1 MDNISDT
8 NNIID
13 AIELND
19 DITGDVNALIDVEL
33 SSSIDVESIPV
44 GTIRGATEEN
54 SPIGVYASSCNAMDA
69 SSSIPVNQDLLGI
82 TVASIEEAYN
92 LYNDYASRLGFSVRK
107 GKQYYVPGT
116 HIIKTKKFHCAKAGF
131 KSNTNKSSRSYSR
144 VDTRTGC
151 TAGCQFDMAS
161 NGQLI
166 VTKHVK
172 DHNHEFCPPS
182 KSYLLRSHR
191 SVGANQLSY
200 LKDLKR
206 SGVALSDDI
215 RFLKHQSGGSPFVG
229 FTPRDAYN
237 SLLIDSIKSLDGTD
251 SNSLI
256 EIFRQR
262 QLNEPNFFFDFEVDG
277 NARLCSFFWR
287 DARMKED
294 FVLFGDLVVHDTT
307 YRTNKYD
314 MICGPFVGMNHH
326 CMNIMFGCGFL
337 LNERIESFVWLF
349 KTFLRAMDG
358 KCPQTIMTDQCSAMS
373 ATISQVFPSARHR
386 LCIWHI
392 GENSKKH
399 IKGLR
404 SQKGFMELFNL
415 LLKYTDTEAE
425 FEFYWNRMVT
435 EYKCH
440 TNAWLDKL
448 YVIREKWCPAFS
460 KDYFS
465 GGILSSQ
472 RSETTNHSVS
482 RRLSKTSGLC
492 DFYNS
497 FVNVVSEWRSKENGE
512 DVRCSQGLPTMA
524 LDHVKLLLHARNVY
538 TIEVYYLFEQ
548 QYLKGYDNMLY
559 LQVFLRDGHPLFTLL
574 AWTKKVAE
582 DRIMDIASSSS
593 TFTVVSPIWVIEMG
607 RKLQRL
613 VLSSQDNCKA
623 RQVYEE
629 IFEDGRRRIE
639 GEQVVSD
646 IVGSGYLVHPSGN
659 TSSEL
664 ICVRSKSQNNS
675 NDN

>member
-1 MDNISDT
+1 MQFRLPIKQGEFKS
-8 NNIID
+8 
-13 AIELND
+13 
-19 DITGDVNALIDVEL
+19 GDVNALIDVEL
-33 SSSIDVESIPV
+33 SSPIDVESILV

-54 SPIGVYASSCNAMDA
+54 SPIGVHASSSNAMDE
-69 SSSIPVNQDLLGI
+69 SSSIPINQDLLGI

-116 HIIKTKKFHCAKAGF
+116 QIIKIKKFHCAKADF
-131 KSNTNKSSRSYSR
+131 KSNTNKSSRSYSS

-166 VTKHVK
+166 VTKQVK
-172 DHNHEFCPPS
+172 DHNHELCPPS

-200 LKDLKR
+200 VKDLKR
-206 SGVALSDDI
+206 SGFALSDDI
-215 RFLKHQSGGSPFVG
+215 RFLKHQSRGSPFVG

-237 SLLIDSIKSLDGTD
+237 SLLTDSIKSLDGTD

-256 EIFRQR
+256 DIFRQR
-262 QLNEPNFFFDFEVDG
+262 QLN
-277 NARLCSFFWR
+277 
-287 DARMKED
+287 
-294 FVLFGDLVVHDTT
+294 DLTFSLILKWMAMQD
-307 YRTNKYD
+307 
-314 MICGPFVGMNHH
+314 C
-326 CMNIMFGCGFL
+326 
-337 LNERIESFVWLF
+337 
-349 KTFLRAMDG
+349 TFLRAMDG

-373 ATISQVFPSARHR
+373 AAISQVFPSARHR

-404 SQKGFMELFNL
+404 SQKGFMQLFNL
-415 LLKYTDTEAE
+415 LLKYTDTEVE
-425 FEFYWNRMVT
+425 FEFYWNRMMT

-448 YVIREKWCPAFS
+448 YDIREKWCPAFS

-465 GGILSSQ
+465 GVD
-472 RSETTNHSVS
+472 E
-482 RRLSKTSGLC
+482 C
-492 DFYNS
+492 
-497 FVNVVSEWRSKENGE
+497 KENGE

-538 TIEVYYLFEQ
+538 TIEVYYLFEK
-548 QYLKGYDNMLY
+548 QYLKGVACHQEIVASNANEFKYHIWRPDIDIIRHEVCFNMKDMTICCTCKFFSEMGILCSHC
-559 LQVFLRDGHPLFTLL
+559 LRIFNIHCIEKIPEKYICNR
-574 AWTKKVAE
+574 WTKKVVE

-593 TFTVVSPIWVIEMG
+593 TLTIASPIWVIEMG

-623 RQVYEE
+623 RQVCEE
-629 IFEDGRRRIE
+629 IFEDGRIRIE

-646 IVGSGYLVHPSGN
+646 IAGSGYLVHPSGN

-664 ICVRSKSQNNS
+664 ICG
-675 NDN
+675 